1 MLLRPVLDQ
10 FLELYCDVNLWVV
23 SNQSYQSLFNYNERI
38 KFIGVDLKKSVFKI
52 YQQVKNESKFINF
65 EGIYDFHDVIR
76 SKSLCFL
83 LKNKTRNIRV
93 FIKDRAT
100 KQKIITHK
108 IDLKKLKHT
117 SERYLDCLK
126 QDFPELD
133 FKKIN
138 KIWSQRK
145 NKKNTIGIAPFSS
158 HESKQWPL
166 KNYAEIINKYDKFH
180 FILFA
185 FGEKEIASS
194 KDQFLSFKNVE
205 LISKNLS
212 FTEQMEI
219 INKCKVFISLDSAN
233 MHLAS
238 LTSTSVVSIWGPT
251 HPFLGFS
258 PLFNDEYIVQLNEE
272 KLPCR
277 PCSIYGKIRNKD
289 KDCAKKSMI
298 NITPEMVIEKV
309 DLALKN

>member
-10 FLELYCDVNLWVV
+10 FLVLYIDLNLWVV
-23 SNQSYQSLFNYNERI
+23 SNKDYQSLFNYNERI

-52 YQQVKNESKFINF
+52 YQQVKNDTKSINF
-65 EGIYDFHDVIR
+65 DGIYDFHDVIR

-83 LKNKTRNIRV
+83 LKNKTQKNRV

-108 IDLKKLKHT
+108 IDIKKLKHT

-126 QDFPELD
+126 QDFPKLD
-133 FKKIN
+133 FKKIK
-138 KIWSQRK
+138 KIFSQGK
-145 NKKNTIGIAPFSS
+145 NKQNTIGLAPFSA

-166 KNYAEIINKYDKFH
+166 KNYRELITKYEKFH

-185 FGEKEIASS
+185 FGEKEIAAS
-194 KDQFLSFKNVE
+194 KDQFLNNKNIE

-212 FTEQMEI
+212 LTEQMEI

-238 LTSTSVVSIWGPT
+238 LTSTPVVSIWGPT

-258 PLFNDEYIVQLNEE
+258 PLFNDEFVVQLNKNE
-272 KLPCR
+272 LPCR
-277 PCSIYGKIRNKD
+277 PCSVYGKIRKKD
-289 KDCAKKSMI
+289 IDCAQKSMI
-298 NITPEMVIEKV
+298 NITSEMVFEKV
-309 DLALKN
+309 NLALKN

>member
-10 FLELYCDVNLWVV
+10 FLKLYSDINIWVV
-23 SNQSYQSLFNYNERI
+23 SNESYQTLFNNNIRI

-52 YQQVKNESKFINF
+52 YQQVKKDTKLINF

-83 LKNKTRNIRV
+83 LKNKTNKIRV
-93 FIKDRAT
+93 FKKDRTT

-108 IDLKKLKHT
+108 IDLIKLKHT

-126 QDFPELD
+126 QDFPKLD

-138 KIWSQRK
+138 KIWNNGK
-145 NKKNTIGIAPFSS
+145 NKKNTIGFAPFSA

-166 KNYAEIINKYDKFH
+166 KNYTEIINKYDKFH

-185 FGEKEIASS
+185 FGEKEIAASNY
-194 KDQFLSFKNVE
+194 QFLRFKNVE
-205 LISKNLS
+205 LISNNLNL
-212 FTEQMEI
+212 TEQMEI

-238 LTSTSVVSIWGPT
+238 LTSTPVVSIWGPT
-251 HPFLGFS
+251 HPFLGFR
-258 PLFNDEYIVQLNEE
+258 PLFNEEFIVQLNKEE
-272 KLPCR
+272 LPCR

-289 KDCAKKSMI
+289 IDCAKKSI
-298 NITPEMVIEKV
+298 NNITTEMVIEKV
-309 DLALKN
+309 DLALEN

>member
-1 MLLRPVLDQ
+1 MLLRPILDQ
-10 FLELYCDVNLWVV
+10 FLELYSDVNLWVV
-23 SNQSYQSLFNYNERI
+23 SNQGYQSLFNYNERI

-65 EGIYDFHDVIR
+65 DCIYDFHDVIR

-138 KIWSQRK
+138 KIWSQGK
-145 NKKNTIGIAPFSS
+145 NKKNIIGIAPFST

-185 FGEKEIASS
+185 FGEKEIAAS

-212 FTEQMEI
+212 LTEQMEI

-238 LTSTSVVSIWGPT
+238 LTSTPVVSIWGPT

-258 PLFNDEYIVQLNEE
+258 PLFNDEYIVELNKEE
-272 KLPCR
+272 LPCR
-277 PCSIYGKIRNKD
+277 PCSVYGKIRNKD
-289 KDCAKKSMI
+289 TDCAKKSMI
-298 NITPEMVIEKV
+298 NITPKMVLEKV

>member
-10 FLELYCDVNLWVV
+10 FLELYSDINLWVV
-23 SNQSYQSLFNYNERI
+23 SNQGYQSLFNYNDRI

-52 YQQVKNESKFINF
+52 YQQVKNETKFINF

-83 LKNKTRNIRV
+83 LKNKTHNNRV

-108 IDLKKLKHT
+108 IDLRKLKHT

-133 FKKIN
+133 FKKVN
-138 KIWSQRK
+138 KIWPQEK
-145 NKKNTIGIAPFSS
+145 NKKNTIGIAPFSA

-166 KNYAEIINKYDKFH
+166 KNYVEIINKYDKFH

-185 FGEKEIASS
+185 FGEKEIAAS
-194 KDQFLSFKNVE
+194 KDQFLGIKNVE

-212 FTEQMEI
+212 LTEQMEI

-238 LTSTSVVSIWGPT
+238 LTSTPVVSIWGPT

-258 PLFNDEYIVQLNEE
+258 PLFNDEFVVQLKEE
-272 KLPCR
+272 ELPCR

-289 KDCAKKSMI
+289 IECAQKSMI
-298 NITPEMVIEKV
+298 NITSEMVIEKV
-309 DLALKN
+309 NLALKN

>member
-1 MLLRPVLDQ
+1 MLLRPILDQ
-10 FLELYCDVNLWVV
+10 FLELYSDVNLWVV
-23 SNQSYQSLFNYNERI
+23 SNQGYQSLFNYNERI

-83 LKNKTRNIRV
+83 LKNKSHNNRV

-138 KIWSQRK
+138 KIWSQGK
-145 NKKNTIGIAPFSS
+145 NKKNIIGIAPFST

-185 FGEKEIASS
+185 FGEKEIAAS

-212 FTEQMEI
+212 LTEQMEI

-238 LTSTSVVSIWGPT
+238 LTSTPVVSIWGPT

-258 PLFNDEYIVQLNEE
+258 PLFNDEYIVQLNKEE
-272 KLPCR
+272 LPCR
-277 PCSIYGKIRNKD
+277 PCSVYGKIRNKD
-289 KDCAKKSMI
+289 IDCAKKSMI
-298 NITPEMVIEKV
+298 NITPKVVIEKV

>member
-10 FLELYCDVNLWVV
+10 FIELYSDVNLWVV
-23 SNQSYQSLFNYNERI
+23 SNQGYQSLFNYNERI
-38 KFIGVDLKKSVFKI
+38 KFIGVDLKKSIFKI

-83 LKNKTRNIRV
+83 LKNKTHNNRV

-138 KIWSQRK
+138 KIWSQGK
-145 NKKNTIGIAPFSS
+145 NKKNTIGIAPFSV

-185 FGEKEIASS
+185 FGEKEIAAS

-212 FTEQMEI
+212 LTEQMEI

-238 LTSTSVVSIWGPT
+238 LTSTPVVSIWGPT

-258 PLFNDEYIVQLNEE
+258 PLFNDEYIVQLNKEE
-272 KLPCR
+272 LPCR
-277 PCSIYGKIRNKD
+277 PCSVYGKIRNKD
-289 KDCAKKSMI
+289 IDCAKKSMI
-298 NITPEMVIEKV
+298 NITTEMVLEKV

>member
-1 MLLRPVLDQ
+1 MLLRPILDQ
-10 FLELYCDVNLWVV
+10 FLELYSDVNLWVV
-23 SNQSYQSLFNYNERI
+23 SNQGYQSLFNYNERI

-65 EGIYDFHDVIR
+65 DGIYDFHDVIR

-83 LKNKTRNIRV
+83 LKNKSHNNRV

-166 KNYAEIINKYDKFH
+166 KDYAEIIDKYDKFH

-185 FGEKEIASS
+185 FGEKEIAAS

-212 FTEQMEI
+212 LTEQMEI

-238 LTSTSVVSIWGPT
+238 LTSTPVVSIWGPT

-258 PLFNDEYIVQLNEE
+258 PLFNDEYIVQLNKEE
-272 KLPCR
+272 LPCR
-277 PCSIYGKIRNKD
+277 PCSVYGKIRNKD
-289 KDCAKKSMI
+289 IDCAKKSMI
-298 NITPEMVIEKV
+298 NITPKMVIEKI

>member
-10 FLELYCDVNLWVV
+10 FLELYSDVNLWVV
-23 SNQSYQSLFNYNERI
+23 SNQGYQSLFNYNERI

-83 LKNKTRNIRV
+83 LKNKTHNNRV
-93 FIKDRAT
+93 FIKDRVT

-185 FGEKEIASS
+185 FGEKEIAAS

-212 FTEQMEI
+212 LTEQMEI

-238 LTSTSVVSIWGPT
+238 LTSTPVVSIWGPT

-258 PLFNDEYIVQLNEE
+258 PLFNDEYIVQLNKEE
-272 KLPCR
+272 LPCR
-277 PCSIYGKIRNKD
+277 PCSVYGKIRNKD
-289 KDCAKKSMI
+289 IDCAKKSMI
-298 NITPEMVIEKV
+298 NITPKLVIEKV

>member
-133 FKKIN
+133 FKKIK
-138 KIWSQRK
+138 KIWSQGK

-185 FGEKEIASS
+185 FGEKEIAAS

-212 FTEQMEI
+212 LTEQMEI

-238 LTSTSVVSIWGPT
+238 LTSTPVVSIWGPT

-258 PLFNDEYIVQLNEE
+258 PLFNDEYIVQLNKEE
-272 KLPCR
+272 LPCR
-277 PCSIYGKIRNKD
+277 PCSVYGKIRNKYI
-289 KDCAKKSMI
+289 DCAKKSMI
-298 NITPEMVIEKV
+298 KITPEVVLEKV

>member
-1 MLLRPVLDQ
+1 MLLRPILDQ
-10 FLELYCDVNLWVV
+10 FLELYSDVNLWVV
-23 SNQSYQSLFNYNERI
+23 SNQGYQSLFNYNERI

-83 LKNKTRNIRV
+83 LKNKTHNNRV
-93 FIKDRAT
+93 FIKDRVT

-138 KIWSQRK
+138 KIWSQGK
-145 NKKNTIGIAPFSS
+145 NKKNIIGIAPFST

-185 FGEKEIASS
+185 FGEKEIAAS

-212 FTEQMEI
+212 LTEQMEI

-238 LTSTSVVSIWGPT
+238 LTSTPVVSIWGPT

-258 PLFNDEYIVQLNEE
+258 PLFNDEYIVELNKEE
-272 KLPCR
+272 LPCR
-277 PCSIYGKIRNKD
+277 PCSVYGKIRNKD
-289 KDCAKKSMI
+289 TDCAKKSMI
-298 NITPEMVIEKV
+298 NITPKMVLEKV

>member
-10 FLELYCDVNLWVV
+10 FLELYSDVNLWVV
-23 SNQSYQSLFNYNERI
+23 SNQGYQSLFNYNERI
-38 KFIGVDLKKSVFKI
+38 KFIGVDLKKSIFKI

-83 LKNKTRNIRV
+83 LKNKTHNNRV

-133 FKKIN
+133 FKTIN
-138 KIWSQRK
+138 KIWSQGK
-145 NKKNTIGIAPFSS
+145 NKKNTIGIAPFSV

-185 FGEKEIASS
+185 FGEKEIAAS

-212 FTEQMEI
+212 LTEQMEI
-219 INKCKVFISLDSAN
+219 INQCKVFISLDSAN

-238 LTSTSVVSIWGPT
+238 LTSTPVVSIWGPT

-258 PLFNDEYIVQLNEE
+258 PLFNDEYIVQLNKEE
-272 KLPCR
+272 LPCR
-277 PCSIYGKIRNKD
+277 PCSVYGKIRNKD
-289 KDCAKKSMI
+289 IDCAKKSVI
-298 NITPEMVIEKV
+298 NITTEMVLEKV

>member
-10 FLELYCDVNLWVV
+10 FIELYSDVNLWVV
-23 SNQSYQSLFNYNERI
+23 SNQGYQSLFNYNERI
-38 KFIGVDLKKSVFKI
+38 KFIGVDLKKSIFKI

-83 LKNKTRNIRV
+83 LKNKTHNNRV

-138 KIWSQRK
+138 KIWSQGK
-145 NKKNTIGIAPFSS
+145 NKKNTIGIAPFSV

-185 FGEKEIASS
+185 FGEKEIAAS

-212 FTEQMEI
+212 LTEQMEI

-238 LTSTSVVSIWGPT
+238 LTSTPVVSIWGPT

-258 PLFNDEYIVQLNEE
+258 PLFNDEYIVQLNKEE
-272 KLPCR
+272 SPCR
-277 PCSIYGKIRNKD
+277 PCSVYGKIRNKD
-289 KDCAKKSMI
+289 IDCAKKSMI
-298 NITPEMVIEKV
+298 NITTEMVLEKV

>member
-1 MLLRPVLDQ
+1 MLLRPILDQ
-10 FLELYCDVNLWVV
+10 FLELYSDVNLWVV
-23 SNQSYQSLFNYNERI
+23 SNQVYQSLFNYNERI

-83 LKNKTRNIRV
+83 LKNKTHNNRV

-126 QDFPELD
+126 QDFSELD

-138 KIWSQRK
+138 KIWSQGK
-145 NKKNTIGIAPFSS
+145 NKKNIIGIAPFSA
-158 HESKQWPL
+158 HDSKQWPL

-185 FGEKEIASS
+185 FGEKEIAAS

-212 FTEQMEI
+212 LTEQMEI

-238 LTSTSVVSIWGPT
+238 LTSTPVVSIWGPT

-258 PLFNDEYIVQLNEE
+258 PLFNDEYIVQLNKEE
-272 KLPCR
+272 LPCR
-277 PCSIYGKIRNKD
+277 PCSVYGKIRNKD
-289 KDCAKKSMI
+289 TDCAKKSMI
-298 NITPEMVIEKV
+298 NITPKMVLEKV

>member
-10 FLELYCDVNLWVV
+10 FIELYSDVNLWVV
-23 SNQSYQSLFNYNERI
+23 SNQGYQSLFNYNERI
-38 KFIGVDLKKSVFKI
+38 KFIGVDLKKSIFKI

-83 LKNKTRNIRV
+83 LKNKTHNNRV

-138 KIWSQRK
+138 KIWSQVK
-145 NKKNTIGIAPFSS
+145 NKKNTIGIAPFSA

-185 FGEKEIASS
+185 FGEKEIAVS

-212 FTEQMEI
+212 LTEQMEI

-238 LTSTSVVSIWGPT
+238 LTSTPVVSIWGPT

-258 PLFNDEYIVQLNEE
+258 PLFNDEYIVQLNKEE
-272 KLPCR
+272 LPCR
-277 PCSIYGKIRNKD
+277 PCSVYGKIRNKD
-289 KDCAKKSMI
+289 LDCAKKSMI
-298 NITPEMVIEKV
+298 NITTEMVLEKV